1 MISEELKGI
10 VDKIKEQG
18 KMDFLEETTE
28 EKILSFEKEK
38 SVTLPS
44 KYKDWLLFS
53 DGGELFLPAGVQLYG
68 IEHKPLID
76 LNDNSRPSDDYI
88 VIGAFASGD
97 PILSKK
103 TEETISIYNQEIGEI
118 DEELVYPDFVAF
130 LNDLYELLGI
140 GE

>member
-1 MISEELKGI
+1 MLSEELKLIIGAL
-10 VDKIKEQG
+10 EAQG
-18 KMDFLEETTE
+18 KMAFLEATTE
-28 EKILSFEKEK
+28 EKIADFEEEK
-38 SVTLPS
+38 GVTLPS
-44 KYKDWLLFS
+44 KYKEWLLFS

-103 TEETISIYNQEIGEI
+103 AEETISIYNQEIGEI

>member
-10 VDKIKEQG
+10 VDKFKEQG

-68 IEHKPLID
+68 VEHNPVID
-76 LNDNSRPSDDYI
+76 VNDNSRPSDDYI

-118 DEELVYPDFVAF
+118 DEDLVYPDFVAF